1 MYNNTKI
8 ENISITL
15 AKIINAKKFMVTLT
29 IKVMINIITKIKL
42 IITMTE
48 KKKKKDINNCNNT
61 ATKVTIRRQKTS
73 SEEALILKWKQ
84 YLQ

>member
-73 SEEALILKWKQ
+73 SEEALILKWK
-84 YLQ
+84 

>member
-8 ENISITL
+8 ENISLTL
-15 AKIINAKKFMVTLT
+15 AKIINAKKFMATLT

-42 IITMTE
+42 IITITE
-48 KKKKKDINNCNNT
+48 KKNKYINNCNNT

-73 SEEALILKWKQ
+73 NEEALILKWKQ

>member
-1 MYNNTKI
+1 MTYNNTKI

-42 IITMTE
+42 IITITE
-48 KKKKKDINNCNNT
+48 KKKSTLII
-61 ATKVTIRRQKTS
+61 ATTQ
-73 SEEALILKWKQ
+73 LLKWLSEDKKQ
-84 YLQ
+84 AMRKH

>member
-42 IITMTE
+42 IITITE
-48 KKKKKDINNCNNT
+48 KKKSTLII
-61 ATKVTIRRQKTS
+61 ATTQLLKWLSEDKKTS
-73 SEEALILKWKQ
+73 NEEALILKWK
-84 YLQ
+84 

>member
-42 IITMTE
+42 IITITE
-48 KKKKKDINNCNNT
+48 KKKK
-61 ATKVTIRRQKTS
+61 VH
-73 SEEALILKWKQ
+73 
-84 YLQ
+84 